1 MLTSGSQFEGCA
13 LGEKKKTQ
21 IFSTDAKRLVLPP
34 TLVWRL
40 GRLKSKER
48 RRAGNY
54 ALHLFNKLEPRLR
67 VQETTQSRG
76 SLAPPPSLVTHS
88 EMASKNKFPRFSCQ
102 FHVHDVGRVR
112 LAG

>member
-1 MLTSGSQFEGCA
+1 MG
-13 LGEKKKTQ
+13 KKKTHQ

-34 TLVWRL
+34 TLVWRV
-40 GRLKSKER
+40 GRLKSKET
-48 RRAGNY
+48 RRAGNH

-67 VQETTQSRG
+67 VQETTQSRA

-88 EMASKNKFPRFSCQ
+88 EMASKHKFPHFSCQ
-102 FHVHDVGRVR
+102 FHVYDVGRVR